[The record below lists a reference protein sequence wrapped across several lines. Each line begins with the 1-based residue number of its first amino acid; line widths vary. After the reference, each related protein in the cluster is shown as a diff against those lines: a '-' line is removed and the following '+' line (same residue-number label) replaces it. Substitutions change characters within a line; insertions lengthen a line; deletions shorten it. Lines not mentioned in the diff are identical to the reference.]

1 MTVNLVNIINT
12 VDTERLFY
20 SGRLLSGWQTR
31 LSVGNDIKATLSF
44 HCSQTSV
51 LLPCNR

>member
-1 MTVNLVNIINT
+1 MTVNIVSVINAA
-12 VDTERLFY
+12 VTERLFY

-31 LSVGNDIKATLSF
+31 LSVGNDIKATLLF

>member
-1 MTVNLVNIINT
+1 MTVNVVNVINAA
-12 VDTERLFY
+12 DTEWLFY

-44 HCSQTSV
+44 HCPQTSV